1 MLNREQLRQAGRER
15 IERIRVALAQ
25 NELAGVVCTLPGN
38 VLMLTGYR
46 PVLGMSAAVAS
57 RDGGL
62 LLIVLEDESEL
73 AAKSWADEIRTYQ
86 PESFDRLSDPADAIR
101 EPLRKAL
108 HDLKLHCAELG
119 YEFEAAAEPAYYSG
133 LYLFQGSMVG
143 ILHDVVPSSPL
154 RPAGRM
160 LSGLRAVKTAY
171 EVACI
176 GLACTVA
183 GEAFAHGREQLA
195 ETHTE
200 AEIAAYFRSGFSEL
214 GLKHEGADR
223 ADGFSWCMSGAN
235 AAKAAGAFATTGLR
249 RVRTRESV
257 LVHANSYVD
266 GYWTDITRTYVLGE
280 IDGLLRNVY
289 EAVFAAR
296 AAALAEIRPGAKA
309 ADVDRAAHDVL
320 KSRGFDD
327 RLPHSIGHGVGFN
340 AMSANAHPRLHPK
353 SDETLEI
360 GMTFNVEPAIYIDGE
375 LGVRHC
381 DMVAVA
387 ESGMELLT
395 PFHATLNELLV
406 NPVATLKAG

>member
-1 MLNREQLRQAGRER
+1 MLDREQFRQAGRER
-15 IERIRVALAQ
+15 IERIQGALKQ
-25 NELAGVVCTLPGN
+25 NELAGVVCTLPSN

-46 PVLGMSAAVAS
+46 PVVGMSAAIAH
-57 RDGGL
+57 RDSGL
-62 LLIVLEDESEL
+62 LLIVPEDESEL
-73 AAKSWADEIRTYQ
+73 AAKSWADEVRTYQ
-86 PESFDRLSDPADAIR
+86 PESLNRLSDPALAIR

-133 LYLFQGSMVG
+133 VYLFQGSMVS
-143 ILHDVVPSSPL
+143 ILRDVVPSSPL
-154 RPAGRM
+154 RPADRM

-171 EVACI
+171 EMSYI
-176 GLACTVA
+176 RLACAVA
-183 GEAFAHGREQLA
+183 GEAFARGRDQLTEA
-195 ETHTE
+195 HTE
-200 AEIAAYFRSGFSEL
+200 AEIAAYFRAGFSEL
-214 GLKHEGADR
+214 GLKHEGVER
-223 ADGFSWCMSGAN
+223 ADGFAWCMSGPN

-249 RVRTRESV
+249 RVRPRESV

-266 GYWTDITRTYVLGE
+266 GYWTYITRTYVLGE
-280 IDGLLRNVY
+280 IDGSLRNVY

-309 ADVDRAAHDVL
+309 GDVDRAARDVL

-340 AMSANAHPRLHPK
+340 AISANARPMLHPK

-381 DMVAVA
+381 DMVAVT

>member
-1 MLNREQLRQAGRER
+1 MLDREQLRDGRER
-15 IERIRVALAQ
+15 IERIRAALKQ
-25 NELAGVVCTLPGN
+25 NQLAGVVCTLPSN
-38 VLMLTGYR
+38 VLMLSGYR
-46 PVLGMSAAVAS
+46 PVVGMSAAIAH

-62 LLIVLEDESEL
+62 LLIVPEDESEL
-73 AAKSWADEIRTYQ
+73 AAKGWAVEVRTYQ
-86 PESFDRLSDPADAIR
+86 PESLDRLSNPADAIR

-108 HDLKLHCAELG
+108 HDLKLQCADLG

-133 LYLFQGSMVG
+133 MYLFQGSIVG
-143 ILHDVVPSSPL
+143 ILHEVVPSAPL
-154 RPAGRM
+154 RPADRM
-160 LSGLRAVKTAY
+160 LSGLRGVKTAY
-171 EVACI
+171 EVDCI
-176 GLACTVA
+176 RLACTVA
-183 GEAFAHGREQLA
+183 GEAFARGRDLLA
-195 ETHTE
+195 ETQTE
-200 AEIAAYFRSGFSEL
+200 AEIGSWFRSGFSEF
-214 GLKHEGADR
+214 GLRHEGVER
-223 ADGFSWCMSGAN
+223 ADGFAWCMSGPN

-257 LVHANSYVD
+257 LIHANSYVD

-280 IDGLLRNVY
+280 IDGSLRNVY

-309 ADVDRAAHDVL
+309 ADVDRAARDVL

-327 RLPHSIGHGVGFN
+327 RCPHSIGHGVGFN
-340 AMSANAHPRLHPK
+340 AISANARPMLHPK
-353 SDETLEI
+353 SDETLEV

-381 DMVAVA
+381 DMVAVT

>member
-1 MLNREQLRQAGRER
+1 MLDREQFREVGRER
-15 IERIRVALAQ
+15 IDRIRAGLTQ
-25 NELAGVVCTLPGN
+25 NELAGVVSTLPSN

-46 PVLGMSAAVAS
+46 PVVGTSAAVAH

-62 LLIVLEDESEL
+62 LLIVPEDESEL
-73 AAKSWADEIRTYQ
+73 AAKSWADEVRTYQ
-86 PESFDRLSDPADAIR
+86 PESLDRLSDPACAIR

-119 YEFEAAAEPAYYSG
+119 YEFEAAAEPTYYSG
-133 LYLFQGSMVG
+133 VYLFQGSMVS
-143 ILHDVVPSSPL
+143 ILHDVVPSAPL
-154 RPAGRM
+154 RPADRM

-171 EVACI
+171 EVECI
-176 GLACTVA
+176 RLACTVA
-183 GEAFAHGREQLA
+183 GEAFARGREQLA

-200 AEIAAYFRSGFSEL
+200 AEIAAYFRSGFNEL
-214 GLKHEGADR
+214 GLKHEGVER
-223 ADGFSWCMSGAN
+223 ADGFAWCMSGPN
-235 AAKAAGAFATTGLR
+235 AANAAGAFATTGLR
-249 RVRTRESV
+249 RVRSRESV
-257 LVHANSYVD
+257 LVHTNSYVD

-280 IDGLLRNVY
+280 IDGSLRNVY

-296 AAALAEIRPGAKA
+296 AAALAEIRPGAKTA
-309 ADVDRAAHDVL
+309 EVDRAARDVL
-320 KSRGFDD
+320 KSRGFED
-327 RLPHSIGHGVGFN
+327 RFPHSIGHGVGFDE
-340 AMSANAHPRLHPK
+340 MSAMARPRLHPK

-381 DMVAVA
+381 DMVAVT

-406 NPVATLKAG
+406 NPVLTLKAG

>member
-1 MLNREQLRQAGRER
+1 MLDSEQLREAGRER
-15 IERIRVALAQ
+15 IERIRAALAR
-25 NELAGVVCTLPGN
+25 NELAGVVCTFPDNG
-38 VLMLTGYR
+38 LMLTGYR
-46 PVLGMSAAVAS
+46 SAVGMSAAVAH

-62 LLIVLEDESEL
+62 LLIVPEDESEL
-73 AAKSWADEIRTYQ
+73 ATKSWADEVRTYQ
-86 PESFDRLSDPADAIR
+86 PESLDRLPDPVDAIR

-119 YEFEAAAEPAYYSG
+119 YEFEAAAESAYYSST
-133 LYLFQGSMVG
+133 YLFQGSMVS

-154 RPAGRM
+154 RPADRM
-160 LSGLRAVKTAY
+160 LSGLRMLKTAY
-171 EVACI
+171 EIECI
-176 GLACTVA
+176 RLACTVA
-183 GEAFAHGREQLA
+183 GEAFARGRDQLT

-200 AEIAAYFRSGFSEL
+200 AETAAYFRAGFSEI
-214 GLKHEGADR
+214 GLKHEGVER
-223 ADGFSWCMSGAN
+223 ADGFAWCMSGTN
-235 AAKAAGAFATTGLR
+235 SAKAAGAFATTGLR
-249 RVRTRESV
+249 RVRAREPV
-257 LVHANSYVD
+257 LVSANSYVD

-280 IDGLLRNVY
+280 IDGSLRDVY

-309 ADVDRAAHDVL
+309 TDVDHAARDVL

-327 RLPHSIGHGVGFN
+327 GFQHSIGHGVGFN
-340 AMSANAHPRLHPK
+340 AMAANARPMLHPK

-375 LGVRHC
+375 LGVRHG
-381 DMVAVA
+381 DMIAVT